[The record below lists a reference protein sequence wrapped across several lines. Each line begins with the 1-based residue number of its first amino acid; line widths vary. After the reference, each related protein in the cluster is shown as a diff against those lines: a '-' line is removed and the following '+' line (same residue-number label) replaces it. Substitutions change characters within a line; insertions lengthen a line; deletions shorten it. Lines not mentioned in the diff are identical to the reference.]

1 MIQDLGATF
10 GPTRVD
16 LPNWRRLPVWADRAT
31 CTVSMKTLPYEGA
44 TFRDRRISE
53 AGRLMLLG
61 LLEQLSTAQLN
72 DLFTASRM
80 RRCTIRSLAEARS
93 RGGVGEGFEDKVRQ
107 IREGGPCPQ

>member
-10 GPTRVD
+10 GPHRVD
-16 LPNWRRLPVWADRAT
+16 LPNWRRLPVWTDPAT

-61 LLEQLSTAQLN
+61 LLEQLSTAQLI
-72 DLFTASRM
+72 DLFRASRM
-80 RRCTIRSLAEARS
+80 VDHDHIAAEARHAPTWAKA
-93 RGGVGEGFEDKVRQ
+93 FQDKVRQ
-107 IREGGPCPQ
+107 IKEAGPCPQ